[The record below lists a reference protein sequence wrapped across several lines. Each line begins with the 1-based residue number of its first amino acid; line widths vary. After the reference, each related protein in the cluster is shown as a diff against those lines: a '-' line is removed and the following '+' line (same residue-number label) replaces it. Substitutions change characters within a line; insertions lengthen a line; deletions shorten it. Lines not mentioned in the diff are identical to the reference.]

1 MHLTANTAA
10 LAEVLLPASKLSDEV
25 IVKPQPGALRICGHD
40 KFSSETVWTTAD
52 PAIFSTYKPQCSRFG
67 LDLTTTLPMI
77 QMTASSQ
84 LSVTTPPHSDRISIS
99 SPTITYQA
107 DALDPETIPSR
118 EYSTV
123 VESGQTTFTVP
134 RESRRVKC
142 ALSMANWCAR
152 IITVQTHSTSTDP
165 VVELTAQ
172 GDTDEVYAPFSDD
185 HFVSST
191 VSNHAH
197 RYSLEQ
203 LSEMYTALVTHLR
216 DRVFMIT
223 ESGMLS
229 VSGEHSQT
237 GINTQYQ
244 IPSHGNM
251 HARSTTKSQ

>member
-1 MHLTANTAA
+1 MHLTANVAA

-25 IVKPQPGALRICGHD
+25 IVNPQPGALRICGHN

-52 PAIFSTYKPQCSRFG
+52 PAIFSTYKPQCSQFG

-77 QMTASSQ
+77 QTTASSQ
-84 LSVTTPPHSDRISIS
+84 LSITTPPHSDRINIS

-107 DALDPETIPSR
+107 DALDSETIPSR

-134 RESRRVKC
+134 QESRRLKR
-142 ALSMANWCAR
+142 ALSMANRCAK
-152 IITVQTHSTSTDP
+152 IITVQTHSASTDP

-172 GDTDEVYAPFSDD
+172 GDNDKMYAPFNHD
-185 HFVSST
+185 HFVSYT
-191 VSNHAH
+191 VSSHAH

-216 DRVFMIT
+216 DRVFIIT
-223 ESGMLS
+223 EPGILS

-244 IPSHGNM
+244 IPSHRDI